1 MCYQSGKE
9 ILHGGCG
16 IGVVDEAEVVV
27 ERVHGE
33 EREIERGGGFWPA
46 NPKSEHG
53 ACIISLGKKSFTG
66 GVV

>member
-1 MCYQSGKE
+1 VWYR
-9 ILHGGCG
+9 CG

-33 EREIERGGGFWPA
+33 EHQIERGRGFWPA
-46 NPKSEHG
+46 DLKSERS
-53 ACIISLGKKSFTG
+53 AFVISLGKESFTG